1 MSKLVKLAEEQI
13 IKSVTDAINK
23 NIADGTFI
31 EAEIPA
37 FKTEIPADRKN
48 GDYSANAAF
57 MMSKALRMPPRK

>member
-31 EAEIPA
+31 EAGCRKIFLCI
-37 FKTEIPADRKN
+37 FKTD
-48 GDYSANAAF
+48 ANAVC
-57 MMSKALRMPPRK
+57 R

>member
-37 FKTEIPADRKN
+37 FKTEIPADR
-48 GDYSANAAF
+48 
-57 MMSKALRMPPRK
+57 